1 MNNGINN
8 ILLAVFIAVI
18 LTFMET
24 IAQSALRHYY
34 LKKTKNIIYP
44 IICWVIYALV
54 PLLLYY
60 SYSFVQEG
68 VIEVFW
74 DAGTTIM
81 VPLAALVLFSENMTP
96 LGWVGIAIT
105 TIGTVIVGIAS
116 V

>member
-8 ILLAVFIAVI
+8 VLLAVFIAII

-34 LKKTKNIIYP
+34 LKKEKNIIYP
-44 IICWVIYALV
+44 IICWGIYAIV
-54 PLLLYY
+54 PFLLYY
-60 SYSFVQEG
+60 SYSFVEEG

-96 LGWVGIAIT
+96 LGWFGIVVT
-105 TIGTVIVGIAS
+105 TIGTIIVGAAS
-116 V
+116 I